1 MQILAIVASHRV
13 GSNQSGQDVGSN
25 LGAAYQFRTDPPVAE
40 PAGGTVG
47 VRDLAVPPKALE
59 EFDRSMK
66 AFQAG
71 NVQAA
76 AGHLEKAIKIAPD
89 FVHNMIRRPDD
100 AAIVQAMIT
109 MAKGFDMR
117 VVAEGVETKE
127 QLSYLLNRR
136 CTEMQGFFLG
146 KPLPASSLSEVLRMQ
161 H

>member
-1 MQILAIVASHRV
+1 MLLAIDDF
-13 GSNQSGQDVGSN
+13 GSGGCSFADLKQ
-25 LGAAYQFRTDPPVAE
+25 LPVD
-40 PAGGTVG
+40 T
-47 VRDLAVPPKALE
+47 
-59 EFDRSMK
+59 
-66 AFQAG
+66 
-71 NVQAA
+71 
-76 AGHLEKAIKIAPD
+76 IKIAPM
-89 FVHNMIRRPDD
+89 FVHNMIRRSDD

-146 KPLPASSLSEVLRMQ
+146 KPLPAPSLSEVLRMQ